1 MAMKAALLML
11 AMTATLAG
19 SAARAQD
26 SASAQDAVRLGDSL
40 DQKLAAERS
49 AMTEKLQEAQAKLAL
64 QQSVMT
70 ARMEPL
76 QAKLA
81 AQQGLL
87 EARLR
92 PMEAQMAVQQSLMTA
107 RLAMLAPMEAKIA
120 VNESLMMAELE
131 PLQILGME
139 MQPGA
144 VVTVGQVKD
153 DLFGDTGKFANGAS
167 DVTEINLDPNS
178 MSIVGQDRG
187 RDGSLARRMKTMVIH
202 TYKYDHPGMYRME
215 DVEAYRKKLEDGSWN
230 CSIHVRNKN
239 GSTDICSRPA
249 ADHESNEMVIV
260 TAGPQELTFIHMKG
274 NMSLGDLD
282 SMSSSMEEL
291 SRSKAKVMRPGP
303 TPKAT
308 VAPCDPA
315 RSVCEP
321 AAPAPPSPPSG
332 H

>member
-1 MAMKAALLML
+1 MTMKAAMLML
-11 AMTATLAG
+11 AVAATVVG

-26 SASAQDAVRLGDSL
+26 SVNAQDAVRLSNSL
-40 DQKLAAERS
+40 DQKLATERS
-49 AMTEKLQEAQAKLAL
+49 AMAEKLQEAQAKMAL
-64 QQSVMT
+64 QQSVMKSRT
-70 ARMEPL
+70 EPL
-76 QAKLA
+76 QANLA

-120 VNESLMMAELE
+120 VNESLMMAKLE

-144 VVTVGQVKD
+144 VVAVGQVKD

-167 DVTEINLDPNS
+167 DVTEINLDPKS

-202 TYKYDHPGMYRME
+202 TYKYDHPGMYRIE
-215 DVEAYRKKLEDGSWN
+215 DVEAYRKKLEDGSWS

-239 GSTDICSRPA
+239 GSTDICSRTSSDP
-249 ADHESNEMVIV
+249 ETNEMVIL
-260 TAGPQELTFIHMKG
+260 TAEPQELTFIHMKG

-282 SMSSSMEEL
+282 SMSNSMSGL
-291 SRSKAKVMRPGP
+291 SRSKDLRPGP

-321 AAPAPPSPPSG
+321 AAPAPPSPSSG